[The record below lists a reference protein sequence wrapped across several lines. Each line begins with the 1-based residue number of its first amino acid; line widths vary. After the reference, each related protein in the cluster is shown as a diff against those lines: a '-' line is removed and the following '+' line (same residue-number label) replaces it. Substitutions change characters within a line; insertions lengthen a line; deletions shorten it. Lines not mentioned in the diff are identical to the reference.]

1 LGIIFKNNFKNI
13 LNMNCIHCNNDLT
26 DDINFCSKCGTKVQ
40 KQESTKVLE
49 KVKTNTVRG
58 TRIILGVFSGLLVF
72 AIVFK
77 LLVFLITIISLF
89 LLGGFGVDISGS
101 TETVANVDAIANILA
116 LIISAILA
124 NKTYILISRKN
135 TNTKNNKS

>member
-1 LGIIFKNNFKNI
+1 
-13 LNMNCIHCNNDLT
+13 MNCIHCNNDLT